1 MKFSL
6 LTSIT
11 IAFIFSAGYIRV
23 SVQSDGSIV
32 APGQMPNIVTD
43 KKNNVHLVY
52 GKCDSIMY
60 SYSTDQGKTFSAS
73 ALLSV
78 LPHLAASHTRGPQL
92 AATKDGL
99 VVTACTNEGD
109 IFSYIKNND
118 GKWIQTGKVNDVD
131 TVAKENLM
139 ALAAD
144 GNNAFAVWL
153 DLRDKHNKIYGAR
166 SGDGGKTWSK
176 NNLVYASPDVTVCEC
191 CKPSVA
197 IKGNKVYSRPAS
209 GTIQ

>member
-1 MKFSL
+1 MKFFL
-6 LTSIT
+6 LTSVI
-11 IAFIFSAGYIRV
+11 IAFIFLSVHNQA
-23 SVQSDGSIV
+23 SVQSDDLIV

-43 KKNNVHLVY
+43 KSYNVHMVY
-52 GKCDSIMY
+52 GKSDSIMY
-60 SYSTDQGKTFSAS
+60 TYSRDQGKTFSAP

-92 AATKDGL
+92 AVTKDGL

-109 IFSYIKNND
+109 IFSYIMNNN
-118 GKWIQTGKVNDVD
+118 GRWKQTGKVNDAD

-139 ALAAD
+139 ALTAD

-166 SGDGGKTWSK
+166 SMDGGKTWSK
-176 NNLVYASPDVTVCEC
+176 NSLV
-191 CKPSVA
+191 
-197 IKGNKVYSRPAS
+197 
-209 GTIQ
+209 